1 MAKPNNELFTEFWLF
16 RIVSLVVFKH
26 IAFKFFDVRSTKL
39 ESLEAGKGRFY
50 DPKESVQL

>member
-1 MAKPNNELFTEFWLF
+1 MAKPNNVLFTEFWLF

-26 IAFKFFDVRSTKL
+26 IALKIPDVRSKKL

-50 DPKESVQL
+50 EPKELVQL